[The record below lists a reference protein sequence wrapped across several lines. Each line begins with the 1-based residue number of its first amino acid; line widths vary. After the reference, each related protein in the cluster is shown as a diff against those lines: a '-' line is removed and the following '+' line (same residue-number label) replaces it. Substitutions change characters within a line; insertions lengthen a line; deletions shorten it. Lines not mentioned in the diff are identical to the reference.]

1 MSARESKRWVSRV
14 LAAAFALLLPLA
26 VVSWWAQSTV
36 SSTDRWVATLHPLA
50 SDPVVTAYLAQEGAV
65 TIVRD
70 FDVERR
76 IAAAIPQGA
85 GLLAPTL
92 TSALQHTIAAAITV
106 TLGSATF
113 QRLWDSENRLTHRVA
128 VDLLEGRVKVGVS
141 RARAVVIDLTP
152 AMLDA
157 ITQLDAHGVTF
168 LDPLKQQLSRH
179 PTLSVQILN
188 VRELHHAQRYY
199 HLATVLWWLFPLLG
213 VLSGGGVVM
222 TSRPRRQGVRRV
234 GLVAVGSGLVTY
246 AALTIAI
253 TAASPLAPTPPSV
266 TSAILTTMTS
276 ALAKYLLWVSLGGG
290 VLAGLAWL
298 TGPSP
303 FARVTR
309 RALGR
314 GARALGGVLRTGA
327 SQSGVT
333 HQDRGTLVHSRRLAR
348 IVQVADVVVAVVAPL
363 LLWRRVTTLSQLITL
378 VVLTGGWYWFS
389 ARLRKKLTGD
399 SSTDAP

>member
-1 MSARESKRWVSRV
+1 MSARESKRWVSRL

-70 FDVERR
+70 FDVEHR
-76 IAAAIPQGA
+76 IAASLPPGA

-92 TSALQHTIAAAITV
+92 TSALQHTIAEAITV

-128 VDLLEGRVKVGVS
+128 VDLLEGRVSVGFS

-152 AMLDA
+152 AMLGA

-188 VRELHHAQRYY
+188 VRELHQAQRYY
-199 HLATVLWWLFPLLG
+199 HLATVLWWLFPFLG

-222 TSRPRRQGVRRV
+222 TSRPRRQGVRRL

-246 AALTIAI
+246 ATLAIAI
-253 TAASPLAPTPPSV
+253 AAASPLAPTPPSV
-266 TSAILTTMTS
+266 TSSILTTMTS
-276 ALAKYLLWVSLGGG
+276 TLARYLLWVSLGGA
-290 VLAGLAWL
+290 VVAGLAWL

-303 FARVTR
+303 SACVTR
-309 RALGR
+309 RNLER
-314 GARALGGVLRTGA
+314 GVRTVRGVLRTRA

-333 HQDRGTLVHSRRLAR
+333 HQDRGTLVHSRRLTR
-348 IVQVADVVVAVVAPL
+348 GVQVVDVVVAVVSSL
-363 LLWRRVTTLSQLITL
+363 LLWRRVTTLTPLVIL

-389 ARLRKKLTGD
+389 ARYRKRMTGD
-399 SSTDAP
+399 SSTDAT